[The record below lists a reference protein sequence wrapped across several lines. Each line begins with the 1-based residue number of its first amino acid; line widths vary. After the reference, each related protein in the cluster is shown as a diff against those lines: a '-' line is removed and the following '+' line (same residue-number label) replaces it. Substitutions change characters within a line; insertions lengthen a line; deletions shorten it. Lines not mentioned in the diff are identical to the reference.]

1 LNEGAASVMAASR
14 DAAYSLILWALRT
27 SVNTTNA
34 QKPRTRNVKT
44 LRDKIGMRIFFT
56 EAVMPSPIGA
66 VAFSTETSNVARQ
79 LLEAD
84 QCALIVVDIQEKLLP
99 PIFNKGELVR
109 NSQLLVRLAGILELP
124 ILVSTQYQQGLGNT
138 VAEIASLLGGTQPI
152 DKLQFGCFG
161 CTEFRSALKSLH
173 GNRNTLLVCGMEAH
187 ICVMQTVVGA
197 LTDGYLVHVASDAI
211 GSRVRWNV
219 DIGIDRMRAAG
230 AVISTTEMIIYELLR
245 SSGTQQFK
253 HMLPYLKG

>member
-34 QKPRTRNVKT
+34 QKPRTCNVKT
-44 LRDKIGMRIFFT
+44 RRDKIGMRIFFT

-84 QCALIVVDIQEKLLP
+84 HCALIVVDIQEKLLP

-124 ILVSTQYQQGLGNT
+124 ILVSTQYQKGLGNT

-211 GSRVRWNV
+211 GSRVRRNW